1 MSNRNGP
8 QRQYGQSLQ
17 SAENAR
23 LRRAYDMLPKT
34 AHAEFLMERHDDIR
48 PEWVMRIIEDPYDQ
62 WVETD
67 NHGRTSQVIAGR
79 IEGASQWIRVVLN
92 LDGELVTAHFDH
104 RLAAKF
110 GGRPWPQ
117 NQ

>member
-1 MSNRNGP
+1 
-8 QRQYGQSLQ
+8 
-17 SAENAR
+17 
-23 LRRAYDMLPKT
+23 MLPKT

-92 LDGELVTAHFDH
+92 LDGSWSPPISTTDWQQSLEDDRGRKTSES
-104 RLAAKF
+104 RIGLAEY
-110 GGRPWPQ
+110 
-117 NQ
+117 